1 MKETTILLAIAG
13 AALAWYLWPRSDAAA
28 SPSESPGFFGT
39 SSGGGT
45 TVNMGGGQARDYD
58 LVGTV
63 QVHGAF

>member
-28 SPSESPGFFGT
+28 KPGESPGFFG
-39 SSGGGT
+39 SSSGGT
-45 TVNMGGGQARDYD
+45 TVNMGGQARDYD

>member
-28 SPSESPGFFGT
+28 GPGESPGFFGT

-45 TVNMGGGQARDYD
+45 TVNMGGQPRDYD

-63 QVHGAF
+63 QVTGAF

>member
-1 MKETTILLAIAG
+1 MKETTILFAIAG

-28 SPSESPGFFGT
+28 SPGQSQGFFG
-39 SSGGGT
+39 SSSSGGT
-45 TVNMGGGQARDYD
+45 TVNMGGQPRDYD